1 MITSELKS
9 FIDIH
14 KEEVDKSLTRCIE
27 TVECPSKLKDA
38 MFYSIDAGGKR
49 IRPLLML
56 AAINAYRDINDR
68 DYDAVCAV
76 EMVHTYSL
84 IHDDLPA
91 MDDDDYRRGR
101 LTNHKVYGEAFAV
114 LSGDALLT
122 QAFETLSRLPE
133 VKDFDKIRLIQEF
146 AKDSGAQGMV
156 GGQAADLEGE
166 GKDLSL
172 KELEYIHYH
181 KTGALLKFSV
191 VAGGILGEAPD
202 DDIQQLRMF
211 AQELGLVFQIKDD
224 ILDVEGNEAEMGKA
238 TGADQDKNK
247 STYPRLLT
255 LDGAK
260 EKLVY
265 HAERAKSALQT
276 TSASSA
282 LLEDFVDYVMERLS

>member
-1 MITSELKS
+1 MNSELKS
-9 FIDIH
+9 FIDVH
-14 KEEVDKSLTRCIE
+14 KGEIDQRLVQLFE
-27 TVECPSKLKDA
+27 TIECPSKLKEA
-38 MFYSIDAGGKR
+38 MLYSINAGGKR

-56 AAINAYRDINDR
+56 AAIQSYRNINET

-91 MDDDDYRRGR
+91 MDDDDYRRGK

-122 QAFETLSRLPE
+122 KAFETLSNLSN
-133 VKDFDKIRLIQEF
+133 VNDLNKIKLIQEF
-146 AKDSGAQGMV
+146 AKDSGAEGMV

-172 KELEYIHYH
+172 EELEYIHHH
-181 KTGALLKFSV
+181 KTGALLNFSI
-191 VAGGILGEAPD
+191 VAGGILGGAPS
-202 DDIQQLRMF
+202 DDIQQLRIF
-211 AQELGLVFQIKDD
+211 SQELGLVFQIKDD
-224 ILDVEGNEAEMGKA
+224 ILDVEGNEVEMGKA
-238 TGADQDKNK
+238 TGADQNKNK

-255 LDGAK
+255 LEGAK

-265 HAERAKSALQT
+265 HADIAKSSLQT
-276 TSASSA
+276 TSASST
-282 LLEDFVDYVMERLS
+282 LLENFVDYVMKRLN

>member
-1 MITSELKS
+1 MNSELKS
-9 FIDIH
+9 FIDTH
-14 KEEVDKSLTRCIE
+14 KDEIDQRLVQLFE
-27 TVECPSKLKDA
+27 TMECPSKLKEA
-38 MFYSIDAGGKR
+38 MLYSINAGGKR

-56 AAINAYRDINDR
+56 AAIQSYRNINET

-91 MDDDDYRRGR
+91 MDDDDYRRGK

-122 QAFETLSRLPE
+122 KAFETLSNLSNVNDLNK
-133 VKDFDKIRLIQEF
+133 VKLIQEF
-146 AKDSGAQGMV
+146 AKDSGAEGMV

-172 KELEYIHYH
+172 EELEYIHHH
-181 KTGALLKFSV
+181 KTGALLNFSI
-191 VAGGILGEAPD
+191 VAGGILGGAPS
-202 DDIQQLRMF
+202 DDIQQLRIF
-211 AQELGLVFQIKDD
+211 SQELGLVFQIKDD
-224 ILDVEGNEAEMGKA
+224 ILDVEGNEVEMGKA
-238 TGADQDKNK
+238 TGADQNKNK

-255 LDGAK
+255 LEGAK

-265 HAERAKSALQT
+265 HADIAKSSLQT
-276 TSASSA
+276 TSASST
-282 LLEDFVDYVMERLS
+282 LLENFVDYVMMRLN